1 MKYILI
7 TFALVISTTNC
18 TNVDKVQDEGNAPSF
33 YKAIAV
39 INPIN
44 DSNVSG
50 IAYFQ
55 QTENGVHVK
64 AEVYGLTGEKHGS
77 HRREAWFSH
86 PYIRRLYCD

>member
-1 MKYILI
+1 MKYLVI
-7 TFALVISTTNC
+7 TLVLVISTTNC
-18 TNVDKVQDEGNAPSF
+18 TDVDKVQDEGNTPSF

-64 AEVYGLTGEKHGS
+64 VERHGPPERS
-77 HRREAWFSH
+77 MVFTSIHSE
-86 PYIRRLYCD
+86 IVLD